1 MDAKKKKRRSKK
13 KFKLVQ
19 DGVVFQCN
27 AVKGESFEGK
37 KKETSEQMETSKQM
51 ETSEQMEPKLVQD
64 ISLKQQYEDVKGEAF
79 EGKKYQQFLVNQEVK
94 EKKTFST
101 DNEFEYLYPN
111 IDDPNFNI
119 KIAQRKEFNDTQY
132 DGAIKVASEEADKLC
147 NAEFEL
153 APHQQFVR
161 NFLSFNTP
169 YNSLLLYHG
178 LGTGKTC
185 SAISVSEEMRAYL
198 KQIGLAQRI
207 IIVASPN
214 VQDNFKL
221 QLFDERK
228 LNLVDGLWNIRAC
241 TGNTYLKEINP
252 MNMTGLTKEKVVTQ
266 VKRVI
271 NNAYLF
277 MGYTEFGN
285 YISKKSVVQEDSTN
299 KEALMI
305 KKLKR
310 VFNNRLIIIDEVHN
324 IRITDDNKDK
334 RVALNLMKIV
344 THVDNLRLLLLSAT
358 PMYNSYKEI
367 VWLLNL
373 MNTNDKRS
381 LINAKDVFTKDGNFK
396 INDDGQEI
404 GKDLLIQKATGYISF
419 VRGGNP
425 YTFPY
430 RIFPREFSPDHAVL
444 SMNYPRSNLNGREII
459 QGLEHLDV
467 YGLDI
472 GSYQILGY
480 NYLLDS
486 LKKNERSVVIRGKVV
501 KMPTFENMESF
512 GYTLLS
518 NLLQAL
524 NIIYP
529 FPPLVDE
536 EDPSFDPSELIGK
549 NGLNRVMTFKET
561 TQPPARFDY
570 KYRPDIEGKYGR
582 IFTKEHIGK
591 YSSKIKNI
599 CENVEKSTGIT
610 LIFSQLLPGGLVP
623 IALGL
628 EEMGYRRYGNTKSLL
643 SDPSVKL
650 ENAPKYV
657 MITGDKM
664 YSPNNIEEVN
674 ASTGDDNKNGERV
687 KVILISM
694 AGSEGLD
701 FKNIRQVHILE
712 PWYNTNRLEQI
723 IGRAVRTCS
732 HKLLPFEERNV
743 MIFLYGTIL
752 PDKSEAVDL
761 YVYRLAE
768 LKAVQIG
775 RVTRVMKGA
784 AVDCILNHGQ
794 VNFTR
799 ENMKQKVELALSN
812 GNLLDYEIG
821 DKPYSAMCDYMDTC
835 TFECTPNKKITEAD
849 ITLDTYDKNFIVMN
863 NDKIIQRIK
872 GLFKEHYFFKK
883 NDLIKHINVV
893 KTYPIIQINAAL
905 DQIIGDKNEF
915 IIDRYGRVGYLVNV
929 GDYYLFQPSEI
940 KDEHISMFDRSRPL
954 GYKRKSL
961 KLEIPEQLQEE
972 VIVKQKKEEN
982 TKGKENTKKN
992 KDDNIAFIKEM
1003 EENYKLAS
1011 TLQTTSRGENNWYKF
1026 CSLTINKLEKEGLS
1040 RELLLQFLVAHIVD
1054 MCKFEE
1060 TKTLLNYIYFNNSGL
1075 NEFEEKIKSY
1085 LDSKILVGKETGFF
1099 TQEKDKQKLLIKK
1112 ETKWALAETEDFTD
1126 LKEEIKEIINESV
1139 PNLGSVV
1146 GFIINF
1152 KSDYK
1157 VFKTKNM
1164 TYKAKRNKGARCDQ
1178 SKKSD
1183 IIKNLNLIVGENKFT
1198 KENTKGN
1205 HAIELCSYQ
1214 EFMLR
1219 YYSEIKENDNVWF
1232 LYPGLAVLVDIENIT
1247 N

>member
-1 MDAKKKKRRSKK
+1 MDAKKKRSRSKK
-13 KFKLVQ
+13 KLKLV
-19 DGVVFQCN
+19 
-27 AVKGESFEGK
+27 E
-37 KKETSEQMETSKQM
+37 
-51 ETSEQMEPKLVQD
+51 D
-64 ISLKQQYEDVKGEAF
+64 ISLKQQYEDVKGEPF
-79 EGKKYQQFLVNQEVK
+79 ESKDYQKFLGNQEAE
-94 EKKTFST
+94 EKKTFLT
-101 DNEFEYLYPN
+101 GNNFEYLYPM

-119 KIAQRKEFNDTQY
+119 KIAQRKEFNDSQY
-132 DGAIKVASEEADKLC
+132 DGSIKVASEEADKLC

-185 SAISVSEEMRAYL
+185 SAISVAEEMRAYL
-198 KQIGLAQRI
+198 NQIGLAQRI

-221 QLFDERK
+221 QLFDDRK
-228 LNLVDGLWNIRAC
+228 LKLVDGLWNIRAC

-252 MNMTGLTKEKVVTQ
+252 MNMTGLTKEKVVSQ
-266 VKRVI
+266 VKRII
-271 NNAYLF
+271 NNSYLF

-285 YISKKSVVQEDSTN
+285 YISKKSVVPEDSTN

-334 RVALNLMKIV
+334 RVAINLMKLV

-381 LINAKDVFTKDGNFK
+381 IINTKDVFTKDGNFK

-404 GKDLLIQKATGYISF
+404 GRELLIQKATGYVSF

-430 RIFPREFSPDHAVL
+430 RIFPREFAPGHAVL
-444 SMNYPRSNLNGREII
+444 SMDYPRSNLNGREII

-467 YGLDI
+467 YGIDI
-472 GSYQILGY
+472 GSYQNLGY
-480 NYLLDS
+480 NYLLDH
-486 LKKNERSVVIRGKVV
+486 LKKNERSVVIRGKMV

-529 FPPLVDE
+529 FPPLVEE

-549 NGLNRVMTFKET
+549 NGLNRMMTFKET

-570 KYRPDIEGKYGR
+570 KYRPEIESKYGR

-650 ENAPKYV
+650 ESAPKYV

-674 ASTGDDNKNGERV
+674 ACTGDDNTNGEKV

-712 PWYNTNRLEQI
+712 PWYNTNRIEQI

-732 HKLLPFEERNV
+732 HKLLPFKERNV

-794 VNFTR
+794 VNFTE
-799 ENMKQKVELALSN
+799 ENMKQEVVLALSN
-812 GNLLDYEIG
+812 GKSIDYKIG

-849 ITLDTYDKNFIVMN
+849 ITLDTYDENFIVMN

-883 NDLIKHINVV
+883 LDLIKHINVV
-893 KTYPIIQINAAL
+893 KTYPMLQIYAAL

-915 IIDRYGRVGYLVNV
+915 IVDRYGRVGYLVNI
-929 GDYYLFQPSEI
+929 GDYYLYQPSEI
-940 KDEHISMFDRSRPL
+940 KDQHISMFDRSRPL
-954 GYKRKSL
+954 DYKRKSL
-961 KLEIPEQLQEE
+961 QLEIPDQLQEE
-972 VIVKQKKEEN
+972 VILKPKRNEKMKKSKSN
-982 TKGKENTKKN
+982 
-992 KDDNIAFIKEM
+992 NIAFIKEM
-1003 EENYKLAS
+1003 ENNYKLAS
-1011 TLQTTSRGENNWYKF
+1011 TLQTISRGENNWYKF
-1026 CSLTINKLEKEGLS
+1026 CSLTLNKLEEEGVS

-1060 TKTLLNYIYFNNSGL
+1060 TTALLNYIYFNNNGL
-1075 NEFEEKIKSY
+1075 NEFQEKIKSY
-1085 LDSKILVGKETGFF
+1085 LDSNILVGKETGFF
-1099 TQEKDKQKLLIKK
+1099 TQEKGKYKLLIKK
-1112 ETKWALAETEDFTD
+1112 ETKWELAEAEDFTD
-1126 LKEEIKEIINESV
+1126 LQEEIKEIINQNV
-1139 PNLGSVV
+1139 PNLSSVV

-1152 KSDYK
+1152 KSDYM
-1157 VFKTKNM
+1157 VFKTKDM
-1164 TYKAKRNKGARCDQ
+1164 TSKAKRNKGARCDQ
-1178 SKKSD
+1178 AGKAD
-1183 IIKNLNLIVGENKFT
+1183 ILKTLNLIVGENKFT
-1198 KENTKGN
+1198 KENTKTKT
-1205 HAIELCSYQ
+1205 AIELCSYQ
-1214 EFMLR
+1214 EFTLR
-1219 YYSEIKENDNVWF
+1219 YYSEIKENDKVWF
-1232 LYPGLAVLVDIENIT
+1232 LYPGLATLVNIENIT

>member
-1 MDAKKKKRRSKK
+1 MDAKKKSKKSKSKK
-13 KFKLVQ
+13 KLKLVQ
-19 DGVVFQCN
+19 DVTL
-27 AVKGESFEGK
+27 E
-37 KKETSEQMETSKQM
+37 
-51 ETSEQMEPKLVQD
+51 
-64 ISLKQQYEDVKGEAF
+64 QQYKQVKDEVF
-79 EGKKYQQFLVNQEVK
+79 ESKDYQKFLEKQELE
-94 EKKTFST
+94 EKKSFLT
-101 DNEFEYLYPN
+101 NKEFEYLYPN

-119 KIAQRKEFNDTQY
+119 KIAERKEFNDSQY
-132 DGAIKVASEEADKLC
+132 DGTIKIASEEADRLC

-185 SAISVSEEMRAYL
+185 SAISVAEEMRAYL
-198 KQIGLAQRI
+198 KQIGLTQRI

-214 VQDNFKL
+214 VQDNFRL

-228 LNLVDGLWNIRAC
+228 LKLVDGLWNIRAC

-252 MNMTGLTKEKVVTQ
+252 MNMTGLTKERVVSQ
-266 VKRVI
+266 VKRII

-285 YISKKSVVQEDSTN
+285 YISKKSVVPEDSSN
-299 KEALMI
+299 REAVMI

-334 RVALNLMKIV
+334 RVAINLMKLV

-381 LINAKDVFTKDGNFK
+381 IINIKDVFTKDGNFK
-396 INDDGQEI
+396 INNDGEET
-404 GKDLLIQKATGYISF
+404 GRDLLIQKATGYVSF
-419 VRGGNP
+419 LRGGNP

-430 RIFPREFSPDHAVL
+430 RIFPREFAPEHAIL

-467 YGLDI
+467 YGIDI
-472 GSYQILGY
+472 GSYQNLGY

-486 LKKNERSVVIRGKVV
+486 LKKNERIVVIKGKEVR
-501 KMPTFENMESF
+501 MPTFENMESF

-529 FPPLVDE
+529 FPPLEED

-623 IALGL
+623 IALAL
-628 EEMGYRRYGNTKSLL
+628 EEMGYKRYGNTKSLL

-650 ENAPKYV
+650 ENSPKYV

-664 YSPNNIEEVN
+664 YSPNNIEEVK
-674 ASTGDDNKNGERV
+674 ACTGDDNINGEKV

-712 PWYNTNRLEQI
+712 PWYNTNRIEQI

-732 HKLLPFEERNV
+732 HKLLPFAERNV

-752 PDKSEAVDL
+752 PDGSEAVDL

-775 RVTRVMKGA
+775 RVTRVLKGA

-794 VNFTR
+794 VNFTE
-799 ENMKQKVELALSN
+799 ENMKQQVELALSN
-812 GNLLDYEIG
+812 GNTIDYKIG

-849 ITLDTYDKNFIVMN
+849 ITLDTYDENYIVMN

-883 NDLIKHINVV
+883 LDLIKHINVV
-893 KTYPIIQINAAL
+893 KSYPLLQIYAAL

-915 IIDRYGRVGYLVNV
+915 IVDRYGRVGYLVNV
-929 GDYYLFQPSEI
+929 GEYYLYQPSEI
-940 KDEHISMFDRSRPL
+940 KDQHISMFDRSRPL
-954 GYKRKSL
+954 DYKRHSL
-961 KLEIPEQLQEE
+961 QLELPDQVQEE
-972 VIVKQKKEEN
+972 IIIKPKKKDKVKKQKK
-982 TKGKENTKKN
+982 
-992 KDDNIAFIKEM
+992 DNIAFIKEM
-1003 EENYKLAS
+1003 KSNYKLAS
-1011 TLQTTSRGENNWYKF
+1011 TLQTISRGENNWYKF
-1026 CSLTINKLEKEGLS
+1026 CSLTIKQLEEEGVS
-1040 RELLLQFLVAHIVD
+1040 KELLLQFLVAHLVD

-1060 TKTLLNYIYFNNSGL
+1060 TLALLNHIYFDNQGL
-1075 NEFEEKIKSY
+1075 TEFEEQIKIY
-1085 LDSKILVGKETGFF
+1085 LDSKLLIGKEIGFF
-1099 TQEKDKQKLLIKK
+1099 TQEKGKYKLLIKK
-1112 ETKWALAETEDFTD
+1112 ETKWQIAEAEDFTD
-1126 LKEEIKEIINESV
+1126 LQEEIKEIINQNV
-1139 PNLGSVV
+1139 PNLSSIV

-1152 KSDYK
+1152 KSDYM
-1157 VFKTKNM
+1157 VFKTKDM
-1164 TYKAKRNKGARCDQ
+1164 TSKAKRNKGARCDQ
-1178 SKKSD
+1178 AGKAD
-1183 IIKNLNLIVGENKFT
+1183 ILKTLNLIVGENKFT
-1198 KENTKGN
+1198 KENTKTKT
-1205 HAIELCSYQ
+1205 AIELCSYQ
-1214 EFMLR
+1214 EFTLR
-1219 YYSEIKENDNVWF
+1219 YFSEIKQKDKVWF
-1232 LYPGLAVLVDIENIT
+1232 LYPGLATLVNIENIT

>member
-1 MDAKKKKRRSKK
+1 MEVKKKHVKKKK
-13 KFKLVQ
+13 KLKI
-19 DGVVFQCN
+19 
-27 AVKGESFEGK
+27 A
-37 KKETSEQMETSKQM
+37 
-51 ETSEQMEPKLVQD
+51 QD
-64 ISLKQQYEDVKGEAF
+64 ISLKQQYEE
-79 EGKKYQQFLVNQEVK
+79 VNQEPFVSNKYQIFLGNLEAK
-94 EKKTFST
+94 EKETFA
-101 DNEFEYLYPN
+101 DNDFKYLYPN

-119 KIAQRKEFNDTQY
+119 KIAERKEFNDSQY
-132 DGAIKVASEEADKLC
+132 DGSIKIASEEADKLC

-198 KQIGLAQRI
+198 NQIGLAQRI

-228 LNLVDGLWNIRAC
+228 LKLVDGLWNIRAC

-252 MNMTGLTKEKVVTQ
+252 MNMTGLLRERVVSQ
-266 VKRVI
+266 VKRII
-271 NNAYLF
+271 NNSYLF

-285 YISKKSVVQEDSTN
+285 YISKKGAVPEDATN

-334 RVALNLMKIV
+334 KVAINLMKIV

-381 LINAKDVFTKDGNFK
+381 TVNINDVFTKDGNFK
-396 INDDGQEI
+396 INPAGEEV
-404 GKDLLIQKATGYISF
+404 GKNHLIRKATGYVSF

-430 RIFPREFSPDHAVL
+430 RIFPREFALEHSVL
-444 SMNYPRSNLNGREII
+444 SMEYPRTTINGKEVI
-459 QGLEHLDV
+459 QGLEHLDI
-467 YGLDI
+467 YGINI
-472 GSYQILGY
+472 GTYQNLGY
-480 NYLLDS
+480 NYLLDH
-486 LKKNERSVVIRGKVV
+486 LKKNERHVVIKGKTI
-501 KMPTFENMESF
+501 KMPTFENMERF

-518 NLLQAL
+518 NLIQGL

-529 FPPLVDE
+529 FQSLVE
-536 EDPSFDPSELIGK
+536 EKDPTFDPSELIGK
-549 NGLNRVMTFKET
+549 NGLNRMMTYKET

-570 KYRPDIEGKYGR
+570 TYRPDVESKYGR

-599 CENVEKSTGIT
+599 CENVEVKTSNGIT

-623 IALGL
+623 IALSL
-628 EEMGYRRYGNTKSLL
+628 EEMGYKRYGNTKSLL
-643 SDPSVKL
+643 SDPTIKL
-650 ENAPKYV
+650 ENSPKYV

-664 YSPNNIEEVN
+664 YSPNNIEEVK
-674 ASTGDDNKNGERV
+674 ACTGDDNTNGEKV

-712 PWYNTNRLEQI
+712 PWYNTNRIEQI

-732 HKLLPFEERNV
+732 HKLLPFKKRNV

-752 PDKSEAVDL
+752 QDETEAVDL

-768 LKAVQIG
+768 IKAVQIG
-775 RVTRVMKGA
+775 RVTRVLKGA

-794 VNFTR
+794 VNFTE
-799 ENMKQKVELALSN
+799 ENMKQKVVLELSN
-812 GNLLDYEIG
+812 GENMDYNIG
-821 DKPYSAMCDYMDTC
+821 DKSYSSMCDYMDTC
-835 TFECTPNKKITEAD
+835 TYECTPNKKITDAD
-849 ITLDTYDKNFIVMN
+849 IVVDTYDENYIVMN

-872 GLFKEHYFFKK
+872 SLFKEHYFFKK
-883 NDLIKHINVV
+883 RDLIKHIKVV
-893 KTYPIIQINAAL
+893 KSYPDDLIYAAL
-905 DQIIGDKNEF
+905 DQIINDKNEF
-915 IIDRYGRVGYLVNV
+915 IVDSYGRVGYLVNI

-940 KDEHISMFDRSRPL
+940 KDQHISMFDRSRPVD
-954 GYKRKSL
+954 YKRKSL
-961 KLEIPEQLQEE
+961 QLDIPEKLQEE
-972 VIVKQKKEEN
+972 IVVKAKQNPEKGEKGENGEKTNEESA
-982 TKGKENTKKN
+982 KGLDLVKRME
-992 KDDNIAFIKEM
+992 DN
-1003 EENYKLAS
+1003 YTLAS
-1011 TLQTTSRGENNWYKF
+1011 TPQTINRAEKNWYKF
-1026 CSLTINKLEKEGLS
+1026 CSITINQLQEEGVS
-1040 RELLLQFLVAHIVD
+1040 RPLLLQFLVAHLVD

-1060 TKTLLNYIYFNNSGL
+1060 IKTLLDYIYFNTKLTS
-1075 NEFEEKIKSY
+1075 FEKNIKTY
-1085 LDSKILVGKETGFF
+1085 LDSKILIGKETGFF
-1099 TQEKDKQKLLIKK
+1099 TQVKDKYKLLIKK
-1112 ETKWALAETEDFTD
+1112 KSEWKLAEAEDFSD
-1126 LKEEIKEIINESV
+1126 LQEEIKEIIIENTT
-1139 PNLGSVV
+1139 NLASIV

-1152 KSDYK
+1152 KSDYM
-1157 VFKTKNM
+1157 VFKTKDM
-1164 TYKAKRNKGARCDQ
+1164 AVKAKRNKGARCDQ
-1178 SKKSD
+1178 AGKSD
-1183 IIKNLNLIVGENKFT
+1183 GIKTLNQIIGEKNLPKKILKLKQQFNCVRIKNL
-1198 KENTKGN
+1198 
-1205 HAIELCSYQ
+1205 HC
-1214 EFMLR
+1214 
-1219 YYSEIKENDNVWF
+1219 
-1232 LYPGLAVLVDIENIT
+1232 DIIRK
-1247 N
+1247 

>member
-1 MDAKKKKRRSKK
+1 MEAKKKRSRKK
-13 KFKLVQ
+13 KLKIT
-19 DGVVFQCN
+19 G
-27 AVKGESFEGK
+27 
-37 KKETSEQMETSKQM
+37 
-51 ETSEQMEPKLVQD
+51 D
-64 ISLKQQYEDVKGEAF
+64 ISLKGEYEEVKNDVFDSKQY
-79 EGKKYQQFLVNQEVK
+79 QRFLVKQEIE
-94 EKKTFST
+94 EKKTFDSN
-101 DNEFEYLYPN
+101 NEFGYLYPN

-119 KIAQRKEFNDTQY
+119 KIAERKEFNDSQY
-132 DGAIKVASEEADKLC
+132 DGSIKVASDEADKLC

-198 KQIGLAQRI
+198 KQIGIAQRI

-252 MNMTGLTKEKVVTQ
+252 MNMSGLSKERVISQ
-266 VKRVI
+266 VKRII
-271 NNAYLF
+271 NNSYLF

-285 YISKKSVVQEDSTN
+285 YISKKGVVPEDSKN

-324 IRITDDNKDK
+324 IRITDDNKNK
-334 RVALNLMKIV
+334 KVAINLMKLV

-367 VWLLNL
+367 IWLLNL

-381 LINAKDVFTKDGNFK
+381 IINTNDVFTKDGNFK
-396 INDDGQEI
+396 INEDGEEV
-404 GKDLLIQKATGYISF
+404 GKDILIRKATGYVSF

-430 RIFPREFSPDHAVL
+430 RIFPREFANDHAIL
-444 SMNYPRSNLNGREII
+444 SMDYPRSNLNGREII
-459 QGLEHLDV
+459 QGLEYLDV
-467 YGLDI
+467 YGINI
-472 GSYQILGY
+472 GSYQNLGY
-480 NYLLDS
+480 NYLLDH
-486 LKKNERSVVIRGKVV
+486 LKKNERHVVIRGKEI

-518 NLLQAL
+518 NLIQAL
-524 NIIYP
+524 NITYP
-529 FPPLVDE
+529 FPPLQDE
-536 EDPSFDPSELIGK
+536 EDPSFDPIELIGK
-549 NGLNRVMTFKET
+549 TGLNRMMTYKET

-570 KYRPDIEGKYGR
+570 KYRPDVESKYGR

-599 CENVEKSTGIT
+599 CENVERGTDKSNGIT

-623 IALGL
+623 IALSL
-628 EEMGYRRYGNTKSLL
+628 EEMGYKRYGNTKSLL
-643 SDPSVKL
+643 SDPTIKL

-664 YSPNNIEEVN
+664 YSPNNSEEVK
-674 ASTGDDNKNGERV
+674 ACTGDDNTNGEKV

-712 PWYNTNRLEQI
+712 PWYNTNRIEQI

-732 HKLLPFEERNV
+732 HKLLPFEKRNV

-752 PDKSEAVDL
+752 QDASEAVDL

-775 RVTRVMKGA
+775 RVTRVLKGA

-794 VNFTR
+794 VNFTE
-799 ENMKQKVELALSN
+799 ENMKQEVKLELSS
-812 GNLLDYEIG
+812 GDEIDYKIG
-821 DKPYSAMCDYMDTC
+821 DKPFSAMCDYMDTC
-835 TFECTPNKKITEAD
+835 SYQCTPNKKITEAD
-849 ITLDTYDKNFIVMN
+849 ISLDTYDENYIVMN

-883 NDLIKHINVV
+883 RALIKHINVV
-893 KTYPIIQINAAL
+893 KSYPDDLINAAL
-905 DQIIGDKNEF
+905 DQIINDKNEF
-915 IIDRYGRVGYLVNV
+915 IVDSYGRVGYLVNI

-940 KDEHISMFDRSRPL
+940 KDQHISMFDRSRPVD
-954 GYKRKSL
+954 YKRKSL
-961 KLEIPEQLQEE
+961 KLDIPKEIQ
-972 VIVKQKKEEN
+972 
-982 TKGKENTKKN
+982 
-992 KDDNIAFIKEM
+992 DDGALDSPIRGELNGNNIAFIKTM
-1003 EENYKLAS
+1003 ESNYTLAS
-1011 TLQTTSRGENNWYKF
+1011 TLQTISRGEKDWYKF
-1026 CSLTINKLEKEGLS
+1026 CSLTIKQLEEEGLD
-1040 RELLLQFLVAHIVD
+1040 RELLLQFLVAHLVD

-1060 TKTLLNYIYFNNSGL
+1060 IRILLNYIYFDNNGL
-1075 NEFEEKIKSY
+1075 NDFEEKIKFY
-1085 LDSKILVGKETGFF
+1085 LDSMLLVGKETGFF
-1099 TQEKDKQKLLIKK
+1099 TQESGTFKLLIKK
-1112 ETKWALAETEDFTD
+1112 DSEWKLAENEDKFD
-1126 LKEEIKEIINESV
+1126 LQKEIKEIADINV
-1139 PNLGSVV
+1139 PNISSIV

-1152 KSDYK
+1152 KSDYM
-1157 VFKTKNM
+1157 VFKTKDM
-1164 TYKAKRNKGARCDQ
+1164 TAKAKRNKGARCDQ
-1178 SKKSD
+1178 AGKTDVVKT
-1183 IIKNLNLIVGENKFT
+1183 LNLIVGEKKFT
-1198 KENTKGN
+1198 KENTKTKTT
-1205 HAIELCSYQ
+1205 IELCSYQ
-1214 EFMLR
+1214 EFKLR
-1219 YYSEIKENDNVWF
+1219 YYSEIKHKDKVWF
-1232 LYPGLAVLVDIENIT
+1232 LNPGVATLIKSHLGF
-1247 N
+1247 